1 MKQQPQQLR
10 DLEQRFL
17 EVDKMLDALQSGQD
31 ETRLKADML
40 ANDIY
45 IQLSPFLH
53 RHNEA
58 VLSKNKAMA
67 KENKYGY
74 AEVVD
79 TISDA
84 IEFGDK
90 AEKALS
96 DGFQVTDLLVMVQ
109 EFPRLKEIYQDRKTF
124 LLEFK
129 DLTAA
134 ESEQALAQIAKRTGI
149 SIGIVRTKSLA
160 ALDLA
165 YEVQALIDDTI
176 TRAKRIVEKSK
187 LLI

>member
-40 ANDIY
+40 ANDI
-45 IQLSPFLH
+45 QLSPFLH

-58 VLSKNKAMA
+58 VLSQNKAMA

-84 IEFGDK
+84 IEFAEK

-96 DGFQVTDLLVMVQ
+96 DGFQVTDLMVMVT
-109 EFPRLKEIYQDRKTF
+109 EFPKLKEIYNDRKTF

-129 DLTAA
+129 DLTPA
-134 ESEQALAQIAKRTGI
+134 ESEQALAQIAKRTGLAT
-149 SIGIVRTKSLA
+149 GIVRTKSMV

-165 YEVQALIDDTI
+165 YEVQALIEDTI

>member
-17 EVDKMLDALQSGQD
+17 EVDKMLEALESKQV
-31 ETRLKADML
+31 ETRMKADNLAHDML
-40 ANDIY
+40 Y
-45 IQLSPFLH
+45 SPFLH
-53 RHNEA
+53 VHNEA
-58 VLSKNKAMA
+58 VLSQNINMA
-67 KENKYGY
+67 KENKYGF

-90 AEKALS
+90 VEKALK
-96 DGFQVTDLLVMVQ
+96 DGFQVTDLMILVA

-124 LLEFK
+124 LTEFK
-129 DLTAA
+129 DLIAA
-134 ESEQALAQIAKRTGI
+134 ESEQALAQISKRTGL
-149 SIGIVRTKSLA
+149 SGGVVRTKSLA

-165 YEVQALIDDTI
+165 YEVQALVDDTI
-176 TRAKRIVEKSK
+176 TRAKRIVEKSR
-187 LLI
+187 LLV

>member
-1 MKQQPQQLR
+1 MKQQLQQLN

-17 EVDKMLDALQSGQD
+17 EVDKMLEALRSEQD
-31 ETRLKADML
+31 ETRMKADIL
-40 ANDIY
+40 AHDV
-45 IQLSPFLH
+45 QFSPFLH
-53 RHNEA
+53 THNEA
-58 VLSKNKAMA
+58 ALSQNKAMA
-67 KENKYGY
+67 KENKYGFS
-74 AEVVD
+74 EVVD

-84 IEFGDK
+84 IEFADK
-90 AEKALS
+90 VEKALI
-96 DGFQVTDLLVMVQ
+96 DGFQVTDLLVLVQ

-124 LLEFK
+124 LQEFK

-149 SIGIVRTKSLA
+149 SAGIVRTKSLA

-187 LLI
+187 LLV